1 MDDDITKQMVVDL
14 LDAEYRKEIDRKLAE
29 LAQLE
34 ADYQQF
40 RQTVEHEYTVN
51 GVLHSFK
58 R

>member
-40 RQTVEHEYTVN
+40 RQTVEYEYTVN